1 MSLFWNSRG
10 IALWEQANYG
20 RPLAHVQNREG
31 LAFIE
36 REEEAGRGF
45 SSEFSLAELLLG
57 QENSSFFLLGYVK

>member
-36 REEEAGRGF
+36 EWRKLGGVVLNESSLEERK
-45 SSEFSLAELLLG
+45 SLGLWWLLIG
-57 QENSSFFLLGYVK
+57 